1 MSREEIFA
9 NIRRGLKRG
18 EPSETL
24 RKQVLQRIHAR
35 QANLIPARAQL
46 AQAEQIELFRRMA
59 SAAAAELI
67 DLHSLSDLP
76 SAVSGWLKHQQID
89 HLVSAT
95 NPELMELD
103 WSPAEG
109 IKLEHRIAQSGDRA
123 SLTLCHAG
131 IAETGTLMLH
141 SQPHSPTTLN
151 FLPDC
156 HLVLLKHSQ
165 VVGVYEEAWTRL
177 REIRGADWPR
187 TVNMITGPSRSA
199 DIGQVL
205 QMGAHGPCA
214 LVILMLNDL

>member
-18 EPSETL
+18 EPTDTQ
-24 RKQVLQRIHAR
+24 RQQVLERIHAR
-35 QANLIPARAQL
+35 KANLIPARAQL
-46 AQAEQIELFRRMA
+46 AHAQQIELFRKMALHA
-59 SAAAAELI
+59 SAEII
-67 DLHSLSDLP
+67 DLPNLSDLP
-76 SAVSGWLKHQQID
+76 RAATAWLKHQQIE

-95 NPELMELD
+95 DPELVNLD
-103 WSPAEG
+103 WSIAEG

-123 SLTLCHAG
+123 SLTTCHAG
-131 IAETGTLMLH
+131 IAETGTLMLY
-141 SQPHSPTTLN
+141 SNKNSPTTLN

-165 VVGVYEEAWTRL
+165 IVGVYEEAWVRL
-177 REIRGADWPR
+177 REQRAENWPR